1 MNKITIKRDSK
12 ETIEVRKFVWGYYTR
27 KRKPRWILVVLVIV
41 ILLSIIIPHYLSN
54 DWNPDYLDLIVV
66 CLLCYILTISLIN
79 YKAKK
84 RYFNFDI
91 ENFAYTEINL
101 SKENIE
107 VKMPYVTYIYLWS
120 YYQKFEIYQSS
131 ILLFVDGQVA
141 LTIRKSE
148 ITDDEYSQLESHI
161 RAL

>member
-1 MNKITIKRDSK
+1 M
-12 ETIEVRKFVWGYYTR
+12 
-27 KRKPRWILVVLVIV
+27 
-41 ILLSIIIPHYLSN
+41 
-54 DWNPDYLDLIVV
+54 
-66 CLLCYILTISLIN
+66 SLIN

-107 VKMPYVTYIYLWS
+107 VKMPYVTYIFLWS

-131 ILLFVDGQVA
+131 ILLLVDGQVA

-148 ITDDEYSQLESHI
+148 ITDDEYSELESHI